1 MENLYVQRGKGTLQ
15 VNEAN
20 KTRAYPLFQ
29 GSYKKTATIFKDF
42 SRTTFNFQGL
52 PTAVPGKQFHRSK
65 KMHVP
70 NPF

>member
-15 VNEAN
+15 VNEAK

-29 GSYKKTATIFKDF
+29 GSYKKLQLLL
-42 SRTTFNFQGL
+42 RTFQGP
-52 PTAVPGKQFHRSK
+52 PTAVPEMHFHRSK
-65 KMHVP
+65 KMHIP

>member
-1 MENLYVQRGKGTLQ
+1 MQNLYVQRGKGTLQ

-29 GSYKKTATIFKDF
+29 GSYKKLRPFF
-42 SRTTFNFQGL
+42 RTFQGP
-52 PTAVPGKQFHRSK
+52 PTAVPGMQFHRSK
-65 KMHVP
+65 KMHIP